1 MYGLIVRSGRTNSS
15 RASDFLFLRIL
26 IMTAQEIFSL
36 RKAGK
41 LEEAYEE
48 ARKLY
53 AIDKG
58 THASSVMFWTA
69 TDIQKLRIQAGRTDE
84 AKKILLALER
94 LLKHVETPDE
104 LMTSQLSRCKE
115 LLEKTTSLKN
125 LNTKEPKH
133 IQLGIRGEEIAV
145 AYLRE
150 KGYIIL
156 ERDWHSNHRDIDI
169 IAQDNNCTVFIEV
182 KARQNR
188 MFAEP
193 ESAVNYHKLKNLRL
207 AINHYIKYR
216 QINNPWRFDVITVV
230 GDLSCQA
237 PEIQH
242 IQDFQL
248 Y

>member
-1 MYGLIVRSGRTNSS
+1 MTGRIE
-15 RASDFLFLRIL
+15 L
-26 IMTAQEIFSL
+26 
-36 RKAGK
+36 
-41 LEEAYEE
+41 AYEE

-53 AIDKG
+53 AVDKG
-58 THASSVMFWTA
+58 EQATSVMFWTA
-69 TDIQKLRIQAGRTDE
+69 TDILKLRIQAGRTEE
-84 AKKILLALER
+84 ARKILLALER
-94 LLKHVETPDE
+94 LLTRVETPDE
-104 LMTSQLSRCKE
+104 LITSQYSECKQ
-115 LLEKTTSLKN
+115 LLEKTSSCKN
-125 LNTKEPKH
+125 TYEKGSKH
-133 IQLGIRGEEIAV
+133 IQLGKRGEEIAV

-150 KGYIIL
+150 KGYVIL

-169 IAQDNNCTVFIEV
+169 IAQDNNCTVFVEV

-248 Y
+248 F

>member
-1 MYGLIVRSGRTNSS
+1 MTGR
-15 RASDFLFLRIL
+15 
-26 IMTAQEIFSL
+26 
-36 RKAGK
+36 
-41 LEEAYEE
+41 LELAYEE

-53 AIDKG
+53 AVDKG
-58 THASSVMFWTA
+58 EQATSVMFWTA
-69 TDIQKLRIQAGRTDE
+69 TDILKLRIQAGRTEE
-84 AKKILLALER
+84 ARKILLALER
-94 LLKHVETPDE
+94 LLTHVETPDE
-104 LMTSQLSRCKE
+104 QMTIQLSECKQ
-115 LLEKTTSLKN
+115 LLEKNTSCKN
-125 LNTKEPKH
+125 PYEKGHKH
-133 IQLGIRGEEIAV
+133 IQLGKRGEEIAV

-150 KGYIIL
+150 KGYVIL
-156 ERDWHSNHRDIDI
+156 KRDWHSNHRDIDI
-169 IAQDNNCTVFIEV
+169 IAQDNNCTVFVEV

-188 MFAEP
+188 LFAEP

-248 Y
+248 F

>member
-1 MYGLIVRSGRTNSS
+1 
-15 RASDFLFLRIL
+15 
-26 IMTAQEIFSL
+26 MTVQEIFSL
-36 RKAGK
+36 RKAGQI
-41 LEEAYEE
+41 EEAYEE

-58 THASSVMFWTA
+58 EQAASVMFWTA
-69 TDIQKLRIQAGRTDE
+69 SDILRLRICEGRNDE
-84 AKKILLALER
+84 AKKIFMALER
-94 LLKHVETPDE
+94 LLANVEIHDD
-104 LMTSQLSRCKE
+104 LITSQFSKCKE
-115 LLEKTTSLKN
+115 LLEKATSHKDLYEN
-125 LNTKEPKH
+125 GPKH
-133 IQLGIRGEEIAV
+133 IQLGIWGEGIAV

-150 KGYIIL
+150 KGYVIL

-169 IAQDNNCTVFIEV
+169 IAKENDCTVFVEV

-193 ESAVNYHKLKNLRL
+193 ESAVNYYKLKNLRL

-216 QINNPWRFDVITVV
+216 QIDNPWRFDVITVV
-230 GDLSCQA
+230 GELGCQT

-248 Y
+248 F